1 MKKNESK
8 TVKTVKMIL
17 IWVVLI
23 CATAVVYL
31 RSQKVE
37 QPMVHITLNGLKQME
52 LDLEQVDEPYSF
64 TVDGPGG
71 FSNTIEVEHGRIRVR
86 EAGCP
91 DQVCVNQGWISDG
104 TVPIVCLP
112 NKLVIEIKGGGGEL
126 DAATG

>member
-8 TVKTVKMIL
+8 TVKTIKMLL
-17 IWVVLI
+17 IWAVLI

-31 RSQKVE
+31 RGQQVE
-37 QPMVHITLNGLKQME
+37 RPMVHITQNGLKQME

-126 DAATG
+126 DAANG